1 MKAEKNRIK
10 KRNLIGTILIICI
23 LLCFTGCENNT
34 GNSIKDTDTYIYTES
49 DNESV
54 SFPEKENSKKSG
66 SEKQESPETKN
77 NAVSEKSGSSETE
90 SIEVSENSESSETES
105 IDVSENS
112 ESSKQKKS
120 NNSDE
125 SSEMS
130 QEEEETSAISAE
142 VSFVIQKYTTEGGV
156 LDLHNMLMDGFG
168 LEDAQFGMYGDKY
181 SIAFSYNAFTREEVP
196 GAVFLY
202 TRDGFMHYQ
211 RNADSSGNIA
221 ALFRNIDIIMSEEDI
236 LAIYNAF
243 VNNDI
248 SGFYEI

>member
-77 NAVSEKSGSSETE
+77 NEVSEKSGSSETE
-90 SIEVSENSESSETES
+90 SIE
-105 IDVSENS
+105 VSENS

>member
-49 DNESV
+49 DDESV

-77 NAVSEKSGSSETE
+77 NEVSEKSGSSETE
-90 SIEVSENSESSETES
+90 SIEVSENT
-105 IDVSENS
+105 

-181 SIAFSYNAFTREEVP
+181 SIAFSYNAFKREEVP

-211 RNADSSGNIA
+211 RNADSSGSIA

>member
-77 NAVSEKSGSSETE
+77 NEVSEKSGSSETE
-90 SIEVSENSESSETES
+90 SIE
-105 IDVSENS
+105 VSENS

-130 QEEEETSAISAE
+130 QGEEETSAISAE

-248 SGFYEI
+248 SGFCEI

>member
-49 DNESV
+49 DDESV

-77 NAVSEKSGSSETE
+77 NEVSENTESSETE
-90 SIEVSENSESSETES
+90 SIEVSENT
-105 IDVSENS
+105 
-112 ESSKQKKS
+112 ESSKQEKS

-211 RNADSSGNIA
+211 RNADSSGSIA

>member
-49 DNESV
+49 DDESV
-54 SFPEKENSKKSG
+54 SFPEKENSNKSG

-77 NAVSEKSGSSETE
+77 NEVSEKSGSSETE
-90 SIEVSENSESSETES
+90 SIEVSENSESS
-105 IDVSENS
+105 
-112 ESSKQKKS
+112 KQEKS

-211 RNADSSGNIA
+211 RNADSSGSIA

>member
-77 NAVSEKSGSSETE
+77 NEVSEKSGSSETE
-90 SIEVSENSESSETES
+90 SIE
-105 IDVSENS
+105 VSENS

-248 SGFYEI
+248 SGFCEI

>member
-49 DNESV
+49 DDESV
-54 SFPEKENSKKSG
+54 SFPEKENSRKSG

-77 NAVSEKSGSSETE
+77 NEVSEKSGSSETE
-90 SIEVSENSESSETES
+90 SIEVSENSESS
-105 IDVSENS
+105 
-112 ESSKQKKS
+112 KQEKS

-211 RNADSSGNIA
+211 RNADSSGSIA

>member
-49 DNESV
+49 DDESV
-54 SFPEKENSKKSG
+54 SFPEKENSRKSG

-77 NAVSEKSGSSETE
+77 NEVSEKSGSSETE
-90 SIEVSENSESSETES
+90 SIEVSENSESS
-105 IDVSENS
+105 
-112 ESSKQKKS
+112 KQEKS

>member
-49 DNESV
+49 DDESV

-77 NAVSEKSGSSETE
+77 NEVSEKSGSSETE
-90 SIEVSENSESSETES
+90 SIEVSENT
-105 IDVSENS
+105 